1 MLNIYAIVINNWKY
15 IYTHS
20 HHYAVSI
27 YANGKLL
34 DEFIKQFQMKEKKN
48 KTNLKDLIAEYFRV
62 DMSLICWN
70 TVEISGSMG
79 STKTFS

>member
-1 MLNIYAIVINNWKY
+1 
-15 IYTHS
+15 
-20 HHYAVSI
+20 
-27 YANGKLL
+27 
-34 DEFIKQFQMKEKKN
+34 MKEKKN